1 MEADKNG
8 DGIVTF
14 EEFQGAMGNILR
26 KTIKKK
32 RATSQK
38 WGKHRTNLA
47 LTEPIQVLY
56 LRKNNCPKTL
66 RPLIWN
72 KWI

>member
-26 KTIKKK
+26 KTVKKK
-32 RATSQK
+32 RATSHK
-38 WGKHRTNLA
+38 WGEYKKSLVFYEFNK
-47 LTEPIQVLY
+47 PIHQL
-56 LRKNNCPKTL
+56 
-66 RPLIWN
+66 
-72 KWI
+72 